1 MDMKEEL
8 MLQAVDFSRFS
19 QVRAS
24 LKGRL
29 MHELRQHRMEQEN
42 RELDW
47 AELDQLVAAKG
58 REPKPPEQR

>member
-1 MDMKEEL
+1 MKEEL

-19 QVRAS
+19 QVRDS

-29 MHELRQHRMEQEN
+29 MHELRQRRMEQEN

-47 AELDQLVAAKG
+47 DELDQLVAAKG
-58 REPKPPEQR
+58 IEHKAPEQQ